1 MDIRDYEYIVAIAE
15 QGSISRAAAQLFIT
29 QPALTKFLQRTE
41 RELGIDLFLRKGN
54 QFLLTEA
61 GRKYV
66 ETGRA
71 IMQLDRTLSQ
81 ELSEELQNSSRQIR
95 LGFSMGRT
103 NEILEGILPRFYEKY
118 PDIKLSLKADTSRR
132 QILALQNR
140 SLDLAMVTNVERMP
154 GYTHIPIFRWSGP
167 GCLWLWRE
175 ILPFFRRDGRMQTT
189 PIP

>member
-1 MDIRDYEYIVAIAE
+1 MH
-15 QGSISRAAAQLFIT
+15 
-29 QPALTKFLQRTE
+29 
-41 RELGIDLFLRKGN
+41 
-54 QFLLTEA
+54 
-61 GRKYV
+61 
-66 ETGRA
+66 
-71 IMQLDRTLSQ
+71 LDRTLSQ
-81 ELSEELQNSSRQIR
+81 ELSEELQNRSRQIR